1 MDITDDQQ
9 SSQCD
14 DALKLFENILQEQTL
29 TVHQG
34 IPGMVTTTHKGKCS
48 TCGTYAT
55 HIIAAAKNLTIDI
68 PSHHI
73 KVTFQ
78 NVWPRIVKHI
88 EEEAVDKACGKLSW
102 Y

>member
-1 MDITDDQQ
+1 MDVTDNQQ

-14 DALKLFENILQEQTL
+14 DASKLFENILQEQTL
-29 TVHQG
+29 TVQG
-34 IPGMVTTTHKGKCS
+34 IPGMVTTMHRGKCS
-48 TCGTYAT
+48 TCGTYAA
-55 HIIAAAKNLTIDI
+55 HIIAASKNPMIDI
-68 PSHHI
+68 PSHQI
-73 KVTFQ
+73 QVAFQ